1 MANTRFKG
9 ANSSER
15 LTLSTLSDS
24 DMFQTRHLP
33 GTVNDA
39 DKGVSKA
46 LLQALPVAVCATAAA
61 TAAKV
66 GTLAPESCPDFTL
79 VNGRV
84 IHVYFSAANTASVP
98 TINVAGTGA
107 IPITYP
113 NGDYVGAWAA
123 GTTMDLMY
131 ISITV
136 DNTAMERWV
145 VTSSLPVDEVALNNM
160 HSVSSNAVAL
170 AFKGMEVVE
179 CGKID
184 NDKGFYIKYACGLM
198 EQWNYRTFGN
208 TTLNQMY
215 NIYSAYVTME
225 FTKPYKVGTVPIQY
239 SGYVPTTRGASPSVW
254 FGNSNDGS
262 TTNTEMR
269 MEIFSF
275 YPYNLS
281 GIEYYVYTVGFW
293 K

>member
-9 ANSSER
+9 ANASER

-33 GTVNDA
+33 GTVNDT
-39 DKGVSKA
+39 DKGVSKS

-66 GTLAPESCPDFTL
+66 GSLAPESCPDFTL

-136 DNTAMERWV
+136 DNTAIERWV
-145 VTSSLPVDEVALNNM
+145 VVSSLPVDEVAVDNM
-160 HSVSSNAVAL
+160 HSVTSNAVASVIQRIKSY
-170 AFKGMEVVE
+170 FTTEQPTG
-179 CGKID
+179 GKWID
-184 NDKGFYIKYACGLM
+184 GKP
-198 EQWNYRTFGN
+198 
-208 TTLNQMY
+208 
-215 NIYSAYVTME
+215 IYS
-225 FTKPYKVGTVPIQY
+225 KVIDCGTLPNATAKSVAHNISNLGRIINISGFAY
-239 SGYVPTTRGASPSVW
+239 SGANTSPLPKSNPTNAYGIDVRVEGSYIVIQTGVDRTDYTGYVILEYTKTT
-254 FGNSNDGS
+254 D
-262 TTNTEMR
+262 
-269 MEIFSF
+269 
-275 YPYNLS
+275 
-281 GIEYYVYTVGFW
+281 
-293 K
+293 

>member
-9 ANSSER
+9 ANSAER
-15 LTLSTLSDS
+15 LILSTLSDS

-136 DNTAMERWV
+136 DNTAIERWV
-145 VTSSLPVDEVALNNM
+145 VVSSLPVDEVAADNM
-160 HSVSSNAVAL
+160 HSVTSNAVANEL
-170 AFKGMEVVE
+170 KRGLISSGTTSLGGNYYLYK
-179 CGKID
+179 CGHIRELYLEGFSVPNGYDGNFLNIGLDDAPRSKI
-184 NDKGFYIKYACGLM
+184 YAMCDSGSGSMDITRNFSVRLDSL
-198 EQWNYRTFGN
+198 GN
-208 TTLNQMY
+208 VYTY
-215 NIYSAYVTME
+215 GYSAYPSA
-225 FTKPYKVGTVPIQY
+225 FGHFIWTV
-239 SGYVPTTRGASPSVW
+239 
-254 FGNSNDGS
+254 
-262 TTNTEMR
+262 
-269 MEIFSF
+269 
-275 YPYNLS
+275 
-281 GIEYYVYTVGFW
+281 
-293 K
+293 

>member
-9 ANSSER
+9 ANASER

-39 DKGVSKA
+39 DKGVSKS

-66 GTLAPESCPDFTL
+66 GSLAPESCPDFTL

-136 DNTAMERWV
+136 DNTAIERWIV
-145 VTSSLPVDEVALNNM
+145 VSSLPVDEVTADNM
-160 HSVSSNAVAL
+160 HSVTSNAVNQKLINTHILSAIETITITTQPQIAQYDGYL
-170 AFKGMEVVE
+170 FVYILGDTETNIIV
-179 CGKID
+179 
-184 NDKGFYIKYACGLM
+184 ND
-198 EQWNYRTFGN
+198 E
-208 TTLNQMY
+208 TLLIGQSPSSY
-215 NIYSAYVTME
+215 DQTI
-225 FTKPYKVGTVPIQY
+225 TVPI
-239 SGYVPTTRGASPSVW
+239 SKGDTFRVNNITSVYW
-254 FGNSNDGS
+254 CKA
-262 TTNTEMR
+262 R
-269 MEIFSF
+269 W
-275 YPYNLS
+275 Y
-281 GIEYYVYTVGFW
+281 
-293 K
+293 KQR

>member
-1 MANTRFKG
+1 MANTRYKG

-15 LTLSTLSDS
+15 LTLLTLSDS

-39 DKGVSKA
+39 DKGVSKS

-66 GTLAPESCPDFTL
+66 GTLAPESCPDFIL

-113 NGDYVGAWAA
+113 NGDYVGDWAA

-136 DNTAMERWV
+136 DNTAIERWV
-145 VTSSLPVDEVALNNM
+145 VVSSLPVDEVALNNM
-160 HSVSSNAVAL
+160 HSVTSNAVAES
-170 AFKGMEVVE
+170 FSYVVGE
-179 CGKID
+179 EIKTGGKFFDGTNWKDVYKKVIEFGVLPNNSTKTVAHNLSNVIFLRVYGIAYASNIPGTYYYPLPYSTCSSAGVARNIEIAAD
-184 NDKGFYIKYACGLM
+184 GTNVEILTGADRSSLDTTYVTLEYIK
-198 EQWNYRTFGN
+198 
-208 TTLNQMY
+208 TT
-215 NIYSAYVTME
+215 
-225 FTKPYKVGTVPIQY
+225 
-239 SGYVPTTRGASPSVW
+239 
-254 FGNSNDGS
+254 D
-262 TTNTEMR
+262 
-269 MEIFSF
+269 
-275 YPYNLS
+275 
-281 GIEYYVYTVGFW
+281 
-293 K
+293 

>member
-9 ANSSER
+9 ANASER

-123 GTTMDLMY
+123 DTTMDLMY

-136 DNTAMERWV
+136 DNTAIERWV
-145 VTSSLPVDEVALNNM
+145 VVSSLPVDEVALNNM
-160 HSVSSNAVAL
+160 HSVTSNAVAE
-170 AFKGMEVVE
+170 AMSYSTEEVNTGTKWIDGKTIYRRYITVE
-179 CGKID
+179 NVAREQYINVFSNVGTIVDYGGQFLGNNMNYIIPCRWL
-184 NDKGFYIKYACGLM
+184 GFYNENSIFKVY
-198 EQWNYRTFGN
+198 NYDLN
-208 TTLNQMY
+208 TG
-215 NIYSAYVTME
+215 TMQIWVE
-225 FTKPYKVGTVPIQY
+225 YTKAI
-239 SGYVPTTRGASPSVW
+239 
-254 FGNSNDGS
+254 D
-262 TTNTEMR
+262 
-269 MEIFSF
+269 
-275 YPYNLS
+275 
-281 GIEYYVYTVGFW
+281 
-293 K
+293 

>member
-24 DMFQTRHLP
+24 DMIQTRHLP

-107 IPITYP
+107 IPIVYP
-113 NGDYVGAWAA
+113 NGDYVGDWAS

-136 DNTAMERWV
+136 DNTAIERWV
-145 VTSSLPVDEVALNNM
+145 VVSSLPVDEVTADNM
-160 HSVSSNAVAL
+160 HSVTSNAVA
-170 AFKGMEVVE
+170 ARFNKFKYSTNDVDTGY
-179 CGKID
+179 KWID
-184 NDKGFYIKYACGLM
+184 NKPIYRKVVIKDNWQYQTYINNVLDNPDSIIRFSFIIYD
-198 EQWNYRTFGN
+198 
-208 TTLNQMY
+208 TTQRR
-215 NIYSAYVTME
+215 
-225 FTKPYKVGTVPIQY
+225 Y
-239 SGYVPTTRGASPSVW
+239 SGNITSTSSSYITEVYYLLSDNKLYFDGGNVRSKLNKIIAIFEYTKTT
-254 FGNSNDGS
+254 D
-262 TTNTEMR
+262 
-269 MEIFSF
+269 
-275 YPYNLS
+275 
-281 GIEYYVYTVGFW
+281 
-293 K
+293 

>member
-9 ANSSER
+9 ANASER

-39 DKGVSKA
+39 DKGVSKS
-46 LLQALPVAVCATAAA
+46 LLQALPVAICATAAA

-136 DNTAMERWV
+136 DNTAIERWSV
-145 VTSSLPVDEVALNNM
+145 VSSLPVDEVALSNM
-160 HSVSSNAVAL
+160 NSVTSNAVA
-170 AFKGMEVVE
+170 KKISDVTEYIIVE
-179 CGKID
+179 GGTDSGGNFID
-184 NDKGFYIKYACGLM
+184 SN
-198 EQWNYRTFGN
+198 GN
-208 TTLNQMY
+208 TFSLSEYKIGEYISKSGDSGLILT
-215 NIYSAYVTME
+215 
-225 FTKPYKVGTVPIQY
+225 PYKGVDFPADEATWALFNP
-239 SGYVPTTRGASPSVW
+239 A
-254 FGNSNDGS
+254 
-262 TTNTEMR
+262 TNAWVLNRTGLFAM
-269 MEIFSF
+269 F
-275 YPYNLS
+275 
-281 GIEYYVYTVGFW
+281 
-293 K
+293 KK

>member
-9 ANSSER
+9 ANASER

-39 DKGVSKA
+39 DKGVSKS
-46 LLQALPVAVCATAAA
+46 LLQALPVAICATAAA

-136 DNTAMERWV
+136 DNTVMARWV
-145 VTSSLPVDEVALNNM
+145 VVSSLPVDEVALNNM
-160 HSVSSNAVAL
+160 HSVTSNAVAESL
-170 AFKGMEVVE
+170 SYSTTEQKT
-179 CGKID
+179 GKYWID
-184 NDKGFYIKYACGLM
+184 GKPI
-198 EQWNYRTFGN
+198 YR
-208 TTLNQMY
+208 
-215 NIYSAYVTME
+215 
-225 FTKPYKVGTVPIQY
+225 KVLI
-239 SGYVPTTRGASPSVW
+239 VPTTIIADE
-254 FGNSNDGS
+254 NSYKSLGVGYPDNADTMFPLTIFNFS
-262 TTNTEMR
+262 TNTFYYNSYKPIQVASSVSGGVTINAGT
-269 MEIFSF
+269 EII
-275 YPYNLS
+275 
-281 GIEYYVYTVGFW
+281 IEYT
-293 K
+293 KTTD